1 MDRLRPAQENIP
13 LAPRSGIGIFNCSYN
28 TSLAQKRQIRFGMLH
43 FRSTNVNNLSA
54 AEVRQIFL
62 KMFFCVFPSAKLSW
76 THILTLSPLLHNV
89 VCITS
94 SSIGLSM
101 QLNKTCDLGDARAK
115 GKPTSWVSAI
125 TARYLGKQGRA
136 SWNGSAV
143 LRFSS
148 NSPLLRMRT

>member
-1 MDRLRPAQENIP
+1 
-13 LAPRSGIGIFNCSYN
+13 
-28 TSLAQKRQIRFGMLH
+28 MLH
-43 FRSTNVNNLSA
+43 FGSTNVNNLSA

-115 GKPTSWVSAI
+115 PTSWVSAI
-125 TARYLGKQGRA
+125 TARIHTYWGKQGRA

-148 NSPLLRMRT
+148 NLLCWGWGHSCCSCHSMTFWLSCLVWSQNVKVVNYWFASI